1 MSLSPVEVERR
12 HFYEAEQYLVNVEDF
27 TVNLHI
33 NQEFIKRV
41 RRRCFY
47 LHDQSSFK
55 KELMM
60 AFSEL
65 YEHDASAILK
75 ACGAGFDQKG
85 IQYGYPPQY
94 LIDWT
99 NQEPERC
106 IHLKENYL
114 EGPQR
119 GYHTISSATIKN
131 FDVDEKYKDRY
142 KPFGFKYSLQTMFF
156 DASGSPMC
164 AYSYIR
170 RSEPEVSEEERR
182 LFDAVS
188 PYIFYAF
195 RKYKWLLDIDFFS
208 STSLDEL
215 LFGVITV
222 DANHKIT
229 WMNYAAREIIDKQ
242 VDVIPA
248 SLPDELK
255 HLSEHLKTMAERD
268 EALFLGFRTI
278 EHSTSFG
285 STLCFHFDNNGSK
298 LLPINGEG
306 SVFFIDSRYVD
317 RGLISSL
324 SKREREISLCFSKG
338 MGDKEIAHLLAI
350 SEKTVQTY
358 TQRIFKKLGVSNR
371 TEAAMKALKFGL
383 S

>member
-1 MSLSPVEVERR
+1 MN
-12 HFYEAEQYLVNVEDF
+12 FQMK
-27 TVNLHI
+27 
-33 NQEFIKRV
+33 QEFIKKI

-47 LHDQSSFK
+47 LHDQSRFK

-60 AFSEL
+60 SFREF

-75 ACGAGFDQKG
+75 ACGTGFDQKG

-99 NQEPERC
+99 NQEPEKC
-106 IHLKENYL
+106 IHLQENYL
-114 EGPQR
+114 EGPKR

-131 FDVDEKYKDRY
+131 FDHTEKYKERY
-142 KPFGFKYSLQTMFF
+142 EPYGFKYSLQTMFF

-170 RSEPEVSEEERR
+170 RSEPEVSEEERL

-195 RKYKWLLDIDFFS
+195 RKYRWLLDIDFFT

-215 LFGVITV
+215 LFGVIAV
-222 DANHKIT
+222 DINNKIT
-229 WMNYAAREIIDKQ
+229 RMNEAARQIIEVKMGA
-242 VDVIPA
+242 VPE

-255 HLSEHLKTMAERD
+255 ILPVHLNAMAESD
-268 EALFLGFRTI
+268 EERFLHFRKI
-278 EHSTSFG
+278 EHQTSFG
-285 STLCFHFDNNGSK
+285 SALCYHLDDEGSK
-298 LLPINGEG
+298 LLSVHGKG
-306 SVFFIDSRYVD
+306 AVFFIDPRRVD
-317 RGLISSL
+317 RNFVSSL

-338 MGDKEIAHLLAI
+338 MGDKEIAYLLHI

-371 TEAAMKALKFGL
+371 TEAAMKAIKLGL
-383 S
+383 DQS